1 MKNFPSAVLVVG
13 ALAMLVACSGSNGSE
28 DGGNGGPE
36 ISIADPDEGPVGPGN
51 DVEVVADDS
60 TLPGNDVETDP
71 DVPVVNT
78 GCGDGLCQ
86 GAETPESCA
95 KDCLKEEISAAFVFA
110 HKGDELA
117 SLGRIFD
124 LAQAGATIYV
134 FYLTYDDTPIDE
146 YYSGQV
152 GKLAPA
158 SLGVAAENI
167 YAYEQYI
174 DWGIVSGN
182 HEALDRLTQH
192 FISLEPGHIY
202 LPQLCGG
209 DFEDELAHIV
219 GYWAAKRAKL
229 FPLYYEVPVP
239 SNYYIQE
246 APSIKLSQDDPD
258 LFVDKF
264 IKRWKLIPKG
274 GEEMKTTLGTED
286 MAQLRVAAAHIQ
298 NAWFQDFLYKLPED
312 RLLYLLREIQRY
324 RELPPDQ
331 KVDEKPYLE
340 SLENPQ
346 GTYIYHEQG
355 YSFDEFKQ
363 MSRVI
368 MSFYGTNLKTNPSA
382 LPFYD
387 EPMDVK
393 IVHDFEVELE
403 MRAFSSEDDTLSFKI
418 GFGPSKDPTEDCIVP
433 DDIAVAAFEK
443 KTITISCNAEE
454 PIGPHT
460 YYFRA
465 YSDQAKVN
473 NDQAKYTEIPLKV
486 NVYQ

>member
-1 MKNFPSAVLVVG
+1 VKNILSALLVAG
-13 ALAMLVACSGSNGSE
+13 TAAALVACSGSEGSE
-28 DGGNGGPE
+28 DGGNGGTE
-36 ISIADPDEGPVGPGN
+36 ISIANPDNGPNGTDP
-51 DVEVVADDS
+51 DVEVAPD
-60 TLPGNDVETDP
+60 ETTPVGEDIKTEP
-71 DVPVVNT
+71 DVPVVTT

-86 GAETPESCA
+86 GAETAASCA
-95 KDCLKEEISAAFVFA
+95 KDCLEEEIAAAFVFA

-117 SLGRIFD
+117 SLGRMFD

-134 FYLTYDDTPIDE
+134 FYLTHDDTPIDE

-182 HEALDRLTQH
+182 HESVDRLTQH
-192 FISLEPGHIY
+192 FIALEPGHIY

-209 DFEDELAHIV
+209 DFEDELAHVV

-239 SNYYIQE
+239 SNYFIQE
-246 APSIKLSQDDPD
+246 TPSIKLSQDDPD

-331 KVDEKPYLE
+331 EVDKKPYLE
-340 SLENPQ
+340 SLENPM
-346 GTYIYHEQG
+346 GTYIYNEQG

-363 MSRVI
+363 MARVV

-393 IVHDFEVELE
+393 IVHDFDVELE
-403 MRAFSSEDDTLSFKI
+403 MRVFSPVDDTLSFKI
-418 GFGPSKDPTEDCIVP
+418 GFGPAKDPTEDCIVP
-433 DDIAVAAFEK
+433 DDVSVATMEK
-443 KTITISCNAEE
+443 KTITISCNAWE
-454 PIGPHT
+454 PIGTHT
-460 YYFRA
+460 YYFRV
-465 YSDQAKVN
+465 YSEQAKIN
-473 NDQAKYTEIPLKV
+473 NDEAKYTEIPLKV